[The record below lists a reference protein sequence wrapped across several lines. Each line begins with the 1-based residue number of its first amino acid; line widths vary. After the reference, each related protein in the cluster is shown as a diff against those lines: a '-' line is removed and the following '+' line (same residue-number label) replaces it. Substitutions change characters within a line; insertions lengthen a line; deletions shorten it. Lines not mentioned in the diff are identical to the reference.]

1 MREKLLKK
9 LLSQTLSSKFLNFIY
24 MKFLGREHE
33 RGAFYKKLLSR
44 YILIKLITQTEQR
57 RPLKAR

>member
-33 RGAFYKKLLSR
+33 RGAFYKKPLSR
-44 YILIKLITQTEQR
+44 YIIISNKSLKLVR
-57 RPLKAR
+57 GVL

>member
-1 MREKLLKK
+1 MNE
-9 LLSQTLSSKFLNFIY
+9 QTLSSKFLNFIY

-44 YILIKLITQTEQR
+44 IIILYYIIISNKSLKLVR
-57 RPLKAR
+57 GVL

>member
-33 RGAFYKKLLSR
+33 RGAFYKKPLSR
-44 YILIKLITQTEQR
+44 ALSPKISYI
-57 RPLKAR
+57 